1 MSDLLNELLFVFQR
15 LSWSNAV
22 DLLLVALIFFGLLI
36 SLRNTR
42 AIVLVRGVFLLIILI
57 SLFTTVVDLP
67 ALSWLVNTTLSA
79 LLIAIPVIFAPE
91 IRRALER
98 IGRVSAFIPTGRVRA
113 DTQDVISAVVIAAT
127 RLSDRKHGALI
138 VMERLDSLAE
148 YIDTGIRIG
157 AEVSSQLILQIFFPN
172 TPLHDGAVII
182 SGNRLLGAGC
192 VMPLSA
198 SGVLADNPER
208 QMGLRH
214 RAALG
219 SSEVSDGIA
228 VVVSEETGAISIAYG
243 GRMIHRLGSER
254 LEGVLRAFYRPLEP
268 KRNWEEYVYQY
279 LPFLA
284 PTEPEQIPEEP

>member
-1 MSDLLNELLFVFQR
+1 MSDLLNELLFIFQR

-36 SLRNTR
+36 FLRNTR
-42 AIVLVRGVFLLIILI
+42 AILLVRGVFLLIILI
-57 SLFTTVVDLP
+57 SSLTTVVDLP
-67 ALSWLVNTTLSA
+67 AFSWLVNTTLAA

-148 YIDTGIRIG
+148 YIDTGVRIG
-157 AEVSSQLILQIFFPN
+157 GEVSSQLLLQIFFPN

-182 SGNRLLGAGC
+182 SGNRMLGAAC

-198 SGVLADNPER
+198 SGVLADNPDR

-219 SSEVSDGIA
+219 ASEVSDGVA
-228 VVVSEETGAISIAYG
+228 VVVSEETGAISVAYG
-243 GRMIHRLGSER
+243 GRMIHRLGPER

-284 PTEPEQIPEEP
+284 PAEPEKIPEES